1 MTSSL
6 STPVRIKV
14 LIVDDSAV
22 VRQVLIK
29 ALSGSPDIEIV
40 GTAPDPYVARDL
52 IVKLKPDVL
61 TLDIEMPRMDGLSFL
76 AKLMQH
82 RPMPVVVIS
91 SLSPQGSEEAMRA
104 LELGAVDV
112 MCKPGSA
119 YSVLELGPLL
129 ARSIRAAAQAR
140 LPARRVVP
148 PPAPLGKKEGGTLP
162 SQATSQILVFGAS
175 TGGTVA
181 LRDIVSELPVNTPG
195 TVIVQHMPPLFT
207 AAFAK
212 HLNAVSAM
220 SVIEAQGGE
229 ELRTGLVLVAP
240 GGQHLVVVR
249 DGERFVTELR
259 RGPKVHFQRPAVD
272 VTFRSIAQAAG
283 AAACG
288 VLLTGMGQDG
298 AAGLLAMR
306 AAGGLTL
313 AQDEAS
319 CVVFGMPKAA
329 VEMEAAMEV
338 IALNGMAKRIRRRF
352 SV

>member
-1 MTSSL
+1 MTSSVVM
-6 STPVRIKV
+6 PARIKV
-14 LIVDDSAV
+14 LVVDDSAV

-29 ALSGSPDIEIV
+29 ALSGSPDIEVV

-91 SLSPQGSEEAMRA
+91 SLSPEGSEEAMRA

-112 MCKPGSA
+112 LCKPGSA

-140 LPARRVVP
+140 LPARRVVATP
-148 PPAPLGKKEGGTLP
+148 TPLLKKETGTVLG
-162 SQATSQILVFGAS
+162 QATSQILVFGAS
-175 TGGTVA
+175 TGGTTA
-181 LRDIVSELPVNTPG
+181 IRDIMGELPANTPG

-212 HLNAVSAM
+212 HLNAISAM
-220 SVIEAQGGE
+220 SVVEAQGGE
-229 ELRTGLVLVAP
+229 ELRTGLALVAP
-240 GGQHLVVVR
+240 GGHHLVVVR
-249 DGERFVTELR
+249 SGERFVTELR
-259 RGPKVHFQRPAVD
+259 RGPQVHYQRPAVD
-272 VTFRSIAQAAG
+272 VTFRSVAQAAG
-283 AAACG
+283 TAACG
-288 VLLTGMGQDG
+288 VLLTGMGVDG

-306 AAGGLTL
+306 TAGGLTL

-319 CVVFGMPKAA
+319 CVVYGMPKAA
-329 VEMEAAMEV
+329 VELDAAMEV
-338 IALNGMAKRIRRRF
+338 TALSGMAKRIRRRF
-352 SV
+352 GV